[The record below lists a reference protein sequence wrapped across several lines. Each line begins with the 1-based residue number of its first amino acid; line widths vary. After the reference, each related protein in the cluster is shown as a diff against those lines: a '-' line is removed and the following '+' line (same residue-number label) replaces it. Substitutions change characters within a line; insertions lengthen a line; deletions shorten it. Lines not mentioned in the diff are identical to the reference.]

1 MISPKALFSV
11 ALLGATA
18 SVSADSGFIVMG
30 DSGTGQVS
38 QYRVAASMAQTCS
51 QVSCDFVLGL
61 GDNIYEYAHA

>member
-38 QYRVAASMAQTCS
+38 QY
-51 QVSCDFVLGL
+51 
-61 GDNIYEYAHA
+61 